1 FPALSDAS
9 IALFLNTASTLEKI
23 PDHALRGN
31 AMGVFQANVGL
42 WQILAR
48 QGQIA
53 VADQDDSWQKLI
65 QPFARLSSSA
75 QLFDA
80 RRKAVSEISFAATG
94 DANTSQNELI
104 NLVAGPAQNIP
115 INRQMHVQVADRIR
129 GALNDQRLVSL
140 DTLFTIGD
148 GLNAVARG

>member
-1 FPALSDAS
+1 VYLTLAELDRRRPAGRALSPQTVELLADKFSEFSDQYLIFSEFPALSDAS

-80 RRKAVSEISFAATG
+80 GRKSLSEISFAATG

-104 NLVAGPAQNIP
+104 NLVAGPAQN
-115 INRQMHVQVADRIR
+115 
-129 GALNDQRLVSL
+129 
-140 DTLFTIGD
+140 
-148 GLNAVARG
+148 